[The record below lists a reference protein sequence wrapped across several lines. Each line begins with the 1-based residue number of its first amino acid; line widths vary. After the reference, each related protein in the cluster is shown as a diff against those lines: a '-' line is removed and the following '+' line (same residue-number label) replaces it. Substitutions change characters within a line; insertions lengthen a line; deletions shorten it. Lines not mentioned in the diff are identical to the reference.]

1 MTRTK
6 QDAAPD
12 PEPKASAAQFIK
24 TARRATRKKY
34 SAEDKIRVVMEGIR
48 GDQPVAS
55 LCRQEGISANQYYS
69 WLKEFME
76 AGKTRLKGEE
86 TRGATKGE
94 VEGLRRENV
103 ELRQMVAELLLEVR
117 ALKKS
122 LF

>member
-1 MTRTK
+1 MPKIK
-6 QDAAPD
+6 QEANRVT
-12 PEPKASAAQFIK
+12 EPKESTVQMIQK
-24 TARRATRKKY
+24 VRRVTRRKY
-34 SAEDKIRVVMEGIR
+34 SAEDKIRVVLEGIR
-48 GDQPVAS
+48 GDQPVAA

-103 ELRQMVAELLLEVR
+103 ELRQMVAELSLEVR